1 MVRLDDGSIE
11 DLMEVVG
18 REMEAEDH
26 ALVHQDENFLL
37 WLAKDLRSGLSGDE
51 RSKDERAAAEF
62 ATRALN
68 RIAVRRAEKEL
79 PLRQLRERPAAV
91 IATVAQALS
100 AASSDHCATL
110 LDLAVAAGE
119 GREIWD
125 EPCDSW
131 LELPDDISSGRYVAL
146 RIAGDSMTPVLRPRE
161 VILLDLDSVP
171 RIDDL
176 IVARLPDHSH
186 VVKRVASIK
195 EGQIELASF
204 NPEYESIFVP
214 HSPSPVVGTVIARF
228 TSTTS
233 EG

>member
-1 MVRLDDGSIE
+1 MVRLDDGSID

-18 REMEAEDH
+18 REIESDDH
-26 ALVHQDENFLL
+26 GLLYQGEKFLM
-37 WLAKDLRSGLSGDE
+37 WLARDLRSGLSADE
-51 RSKDERAAAEF
+51 RATDEGAAAEF
-62 ATRALN
+62 AARALN

-100 AASSDHCATL
+100 AASSDHCATI

-131 LELPDDISSGRYVAL
+131 LELPDDIPSGRYVAL
-146 RIAGDSMTPVLRPRE
+146 RIAGDSMIPVLLPRE
-161 VILLDLDSVP
+161 VILLDLESVP

-204 NPEYESIFVP
+204 NREYESIFVP
-214 HSPSPVVGTVIARF
+214 NSPSPVVGTVIARF
-228 TSTTS
+228 SH
-233 EG
+233 E